1 MTLVTKIM
9 WVQKGLRTRTVH
21 CIQNHTVVDEKL
33 CDNAVSPHLYSQA
46 LTKQIIIIHCLSILV
61 LYDAPQVHS

>member
-33 CDNAVSPHLYSQA
+33 CDNAVSVYLYSQA
-46 LTKQIIIIHCLSILV
+46 TTKEIIIIHCPYISENNKQILTK
-61 LYDAPQVHS
+61 Y